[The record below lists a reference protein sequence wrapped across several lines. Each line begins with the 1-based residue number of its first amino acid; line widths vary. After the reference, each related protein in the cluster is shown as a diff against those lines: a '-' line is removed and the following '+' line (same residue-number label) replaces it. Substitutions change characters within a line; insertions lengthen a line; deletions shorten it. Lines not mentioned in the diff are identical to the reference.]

1 MTGAPTPWLARTAT
15 GWTIA
20 VHVQPGAKRSAVA
33 GQHGDRLKLRIAA
46 PPVEGRA
53 NTAVIAFVAERLGV
67 PRAQVSIARGER
79 SRDKLIAVATSD
91 CDPARLLASKD

>member
-33 GQHGDRLKLRIAA
+33 GQHGERLKLRIAA

-53 NTAVIAFVAERLGV
+53 NTTVIAFVAERLGV

-79 SRDKLIAVATSD
+79 SRDKVIAIAVPE
-91 CDPARLLASKD
+91 CNPAMLLANED